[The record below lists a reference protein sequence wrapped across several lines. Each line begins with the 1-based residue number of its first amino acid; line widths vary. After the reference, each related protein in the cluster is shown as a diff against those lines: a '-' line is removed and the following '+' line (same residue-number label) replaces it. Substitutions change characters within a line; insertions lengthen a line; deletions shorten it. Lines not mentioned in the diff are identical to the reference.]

1 MNARLA
7 ARLARSNIASPE
19 RNPTPALRAVP
30 ATISRAPLVLT
41 NGPEFGKPDRLL
53 ARMVCQNLAETT
65 PPIQVAPNPL
75 TNARIRRLLRM
86 HHPI

>member
-1 MNARLA
+1 MSAPFHA
-7 ARLARSNIASPE
+7 ARVRSYVTPPE
-19 RNPTPALRAVP
+19 RNPSPTLRPVP
-30 ATISRAPLVLT
+30 NTMSRAPIQLRPIAW
-41 NGPEFGKPDRLL
+41 GQPDSAL
-53 ARMVCQNLAETT
+53 AAMVCQNLAETT